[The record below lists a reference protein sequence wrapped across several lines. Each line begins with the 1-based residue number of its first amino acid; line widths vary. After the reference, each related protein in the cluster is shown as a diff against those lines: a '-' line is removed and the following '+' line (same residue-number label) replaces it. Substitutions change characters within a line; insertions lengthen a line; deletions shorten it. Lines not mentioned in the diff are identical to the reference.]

1 MIYLLITLQVKKL
14 WGYIFKRNSKRVLE
28 QDARYTILIIRGDEG
43 VHAIGMY
50 RKYSMVGESKAISLF
65 DSNQG
70 KLTAAGLNDVSGF
83 SLNKSTHK
91 SQVLC

>member
-28 QDARYTILIIRGDEG
+28 QDARYTILIIRGNES
-43 VHAIGMY
+43 VHDIGLC
-50 RKYSMVGESKAISLF
+50 RKYSMVGERKAISLF
-65 DSNQG
+65 YSNQG
-70 KLTAAGLNDVSGF
+70 KLTATGQNYVSGF
-83 SLNKSTHK
+83 SLNKVTHK

>member
-1 MIYLLITLQVKKL
+1 
-14 WGYIFKRNSKRVLE
+14 
-28 QDARYTILIIRGDEG
+28 
-43 VHAIGMY
+43 MY

-65 DSNQG
+65 DSNKG

>member
-43 VHAIGMY
+43 VHAIGLY
-50 RKYSMVGESKAISLF
+50 RKYIMVG
-65 DSNQG
+65 
-70 KLTAAGLNDVSGF
+70 
-83 SLNKSTHK
+83 
-91 SQVLC
+91 